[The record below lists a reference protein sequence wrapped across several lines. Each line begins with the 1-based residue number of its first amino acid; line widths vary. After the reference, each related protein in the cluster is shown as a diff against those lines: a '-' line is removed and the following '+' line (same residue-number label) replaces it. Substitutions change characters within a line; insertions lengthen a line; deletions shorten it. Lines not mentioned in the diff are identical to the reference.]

1 MIKVE
6 NVSKTYKGAS
16 RKAVDSIN
24 LSVGEGE
31 LVALVGHNGAGKS
44 TLFDILAGLISADS
58 GTVTRD
64 VLTHELGWC
73 PQRTVVDWSLTVRQ
87 NISMALE
94 LRSKR
99 LRVERD
105 TVASIT
111 ELMGLERYID
121 REVELLSGGELQR
134 TQIARAIAGDP
145 QLLILDEPTTG
156 LDPDAIKRVMEYLS
170 RRTAAGATAI
180 VSTHETSRFL
190 GYCTRA
196 IAMNEGR
203 IIADADIDTF
213 MNVVPASDDL
223 WDAYK
228 VHVDLSTGGGTA

>member
-1 MIKVE
+1 MIVAK
-6 NVSKTYKGAS
+6 NLTKTYKGS
-16 RKAVDSIN
+16 QHKAIDSLD
-24 LSVGEGE
+24 LSVGAGE
-31 LVALVGHNGAGKS
+31 LVGLVGHNGAGKS
-44 TLFDILAGLISADS
+44 TLFDIIAGLISADS
-58 GTVTRD
+58 GSITRD
-64 VLTHELGWC
+64 VPNHELGWC

-99 LRVERD
+99 LRVD
-105 TVASIT
+105 QNTVARIVD
-111 ELMGLERYID
+111 LLGLERFVD

-134 TQIARAIAGDP
+134 TQIARAVAGDP
-145 QLLILDEPTTG
+145 KLLILDEPTTG
-156 LDPDAIKRVMEYLS
+156 LDPDAIKRVMEYLKQHVNE
-170 RRTAAGATAI
+170 GATAI

-196 IAMNEGR
+196 IAMNDGH

-213 MNVVPASDDL
+213 MSVVPDSEDL

-228 VHVDLSTGGGTA
+228 AHVDHTPGGHR

>member
-1 MIKVE
+1 MILAE
-6 NVSKTYKGAS
+6 SLTKTYKGS
-16 RKAVDSIN
+16 THKAIDSID
-24 LSVGEGE
+24 LSVGPGE
-31 LVALVGHNGAGKS
+31 LVGLVGHNGAGKS
-44 TLFDILAGLISADS
+44 TLFDIIAGLISADS
-58 GTVTRD
+58 GRITRD
-64 VLTHELGWC
+64 VPNHELGWC

-87 NISMALE
+87 NITMALE

-99 LRVERD
+99 LRID
-105 TVASIT
+105 QDKVAAIAD
-111 ELMGLERYID
+111 LMGLERFID

-145 QLLILDEPTTG
+145 KLLILDEPTTG
-156 LDPDAIKRVMEYLS
+156 LDPDAIKRVMEYLK
-170 RRTAAGATAI
+170 RHVDDGATAV

-196 IAMNEGR
+196 IAMNDGR

-213 MNVVPASDDL
+213 MSVAPDSEDL

-228 VHVDLSTGGGTA
+228 AHVDNNPGGNR